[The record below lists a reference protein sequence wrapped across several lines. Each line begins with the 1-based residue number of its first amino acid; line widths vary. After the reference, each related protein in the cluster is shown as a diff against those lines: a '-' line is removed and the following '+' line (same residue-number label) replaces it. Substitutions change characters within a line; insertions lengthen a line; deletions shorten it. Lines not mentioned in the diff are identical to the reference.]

1 MSRTPPPGYHDP
13 GANHAHQAW
22 QEESRSLRGFRDAL
36 GALGKAS
43 EGDSDDGEVPAPPAK
58 PARPD
63 WEKHVRIVDADRAE
77 ELLRQQRRARRATI
91 KRGRR
96 SSRRR
101 ASTTRAAPGGSPPPS
116 DGDDPSAEPVA
127 GPEAP
132 ALPPPGAVDGH
143 SEVQTDGHTEVQT
156 EVQGRG
162 EDRLEAPPSDE
173 PAEMAPAPEELDRA
187 MQTLGRIEARDELTD
202 IDASD
207 MHALGRTLQAERIHR
222 GVTVD
227 EVQQATKIPAPYLC
241 ALEEGRVDGLPQG
254 PVFVQGYLR
263 VYAHFMGL
271 QPESGRR
278 VELQT
283 RAGDRPPVVVFE
295 DEGAEADAKPDAV
308 DVPVF
313 DSLPADGE
321 PVAPAPPGARVWGP
335 VVAMVTRATDA
346 TRAAFARVKHR
357 SEGRGRGWH
366 AQRGRL
372 GWAAAFVATVLLTM
386 LVGSLV
392 SGGGNG
398 SSGPSSLS
406 RPARRTPP
414 ASKPAAPPN
423 VAAQQIAAIEPVS
436 SDARGARFAVN
447 QLPFTLTMV
456 AKGSCWV
463 QVRQGDGG
471 PVVFEAT
478 LQTGQTKTVDGTGN
492 LFLRLGNPNNVAL
505 TIGGRQVS
513 MSVAP
518 GTPYN
523 VVFQAS

>member
-77 ELLRQQRRARRATI
+77 ELRRQQRRARRATI

-101 ASTTRAAPGGSPPPS
+101 ASTTRATSGGSPPPS
-116 DGDDPSAEPVA
+116 DGDDPSAELLP

-143 SEVQTDGHTEVQT
+143 SHEQTD
-156 EVQGRG
+156 VQGQG
-162 EDRLEAPPSDE
+162 EDRFEAPPSDE

-241 ALEEGRVDGLPQG
+241 ALEEGRVDGLPRG

-271 QPESGRR
+271 RPESSRR

-283 RAGDRPPVVVFE
+283 RAGDRPPVVVFEDLE

-321 PVAPAPPGARVWGP
+321 PVAPVPPGARVWGP
-335 VVAMVTRATDA
+335 VVAMVTRAD
-346 TRAAFARVKHR
+346 RRHPCRV
-357 SEGRGRGWH
+357 
-366 AQRGRL
+366 
-372 GWAAAFVATVLLTM
+372 
-386 LVGSLV
+386 
-392 SGGGNG
+392 
-398 SSGPSSLS
+398 
-406 RPARRTPP
+406 RPA
-414 ASKPAAPPN
+414 
-423 VAAQQIAAIEPVS
+423 
-436 SDARGARFAVN
+436 
-447 QLPFTLTMV
+447 
-456 AKGSCWV
+456 
-463 QVRQGDGG
+463 
-471 PVVFEAT
+471 
-478 LQTGQTKTVDGTGN
+478 
-492 LFLRLGNPNNVAL
+492 
-505 TIGGRQVS
+505 
-513 MSVAP
+513 
-518 GTPYN
+518 
-523 VVFQAS
+523 

>member
-43 EGDSDDGEVPAPPAK
+43 EGDSDEGEVPAPPAK
-58 PARPD
+58 PPRPD

-101 ASTTRAAPGGSPPPS
+101 AGTTRAAAGSSPPAL
-116 DGDDPSAEPVA
+116 DDDDPSGEPVS
-127 GPEAP
+127 GPDAP
-132 ALPPPGAVDGH
+132 PTLTPPAPPAPPGAVDGRGDG
-143 SEVQTDGHTEVQT
+143 QTDARGP
-156 EVQGRG
+156 G
-162 EDRLEAPPSDE
+162 EDRGEAPPSDE
-173 PAEMAPAPEELDRA
+173 PSEMAVAPEELDRA
-187 MQTLGRIEARDELTD
+187 MQTLGHIEARDELTE

-222 GVTVD
+222 DLTVD

-271 QPESGRR
+271 QPESSRR
-278 VELQT
+278 VELQA

-295 DEGAEADAKPDAV
+295 DEGAEAEAKPDTV
-308 DVPVF
+308 DVPLI
-313 DSLPADGE
+313 DSLPGDGQ
-321 PVAPAPPGARVWGP
+321 PVAPAPRGARVWGP
-335 VVAMVTRATDA
+335 VVAGATRATDA
-346 TRAAFARVKHR
+346 TRAAFTRVKHR
-357 SEGRGRGWH
+357 SKGRGRTWR

-392 SGGGNG
+392 SDGGG
-398 SSGPSSLS
+398 SSNPSSLA

-414 ASKPAAPPN
+414 ASKPAAP
-423 VAAQQIAAIEPVS
+423 AGGATQQIAAIEPVS
-436 SDARGARFAVN
+436 SDASGARFAVN

-471 PVVFEAT
+471 PVVFEGT
-478 LQTGQTKTVDGTGN
+478 LQAGQTKTVDGTGN
-492 LFLRLGNPNNVAL
+492 LFVRLGNPNNVAL

>member
-22 QEESRSLRGFRDAL
+22 QEESRSLRRFRDAL

-43 EGDSDDGEVPAPPAK
+43 EGDSDDGEAPTPPAQS
-58 PARPD
+58 ARPD
-63 WEKHVRIVDADRAE
+63 WEKHVRIVDTDRAE
-77 ELLRQQRRARRATI
+77 ELRRLQRRARRATT

-101 ASTTRAAPGGSPPPS
+101 ASSTRATRAGGGPAV
-116 DGDDPSAEPVA
+116 DGDNPSAEPVS

-132 ALPPPGAVDGH
+132 AAPTPAAVD
-143 SEVQTDGHTEVQT
+143 ERTPAEAQ
-156 EVQGRG
+156 VQGQG
-162 EDRLEAPPSDE
+162 EAPVEAPPNE
-173 PAEMAPAPEELDRA
+173 PSEMTVAPEELGRA
-187 MQTLGRIEARDELTD
+187 MRTLGRIESRDELTE

-207 MHALGRTLQAERIHR
+207 LHALGGTLQAERVHR
-222 GVTVD
+222 GLTVD

-241 ALEEGRVDGLPQG
+241 ALEVGRVDGLPPG

-271 QPESGRR
+271 QPESSRR
-278 VELQT
+278 AELLAQ
-283 RAGDRPPVVVFE
+283 AGDRPPVVVFE
-295 DEGAEADAKPDAV
+295 DEGAEAGAKVV
-308 DVPVF
+308 DVPLV
-313 DSLPADGE
+313 DSLGGDVP
-321 PVAPAPPGARVWGP
+321 PVAPASSPVWRP
-335 VVAMVTRATDA
+335 VVAMLTCAAHGARAVLA
-346 TRAAFARVKHR
+346 RAKNRG
-357 SEGRGRGWH
+357 EGRSSGLH

-372 GWAAAFVATVLLTM
+372 GWAAAFVATVVLTM
-386 LVGSLV
+386 VVGSLV
-392 SGGGNG
+392 SSGGGSD
-398 SSGPSSLS
+398 SSSAS
-406 RPARRTPP
+406 RPARRTPAP
-414 ASKPAAPPN
+414 SKPSAPSN
-423 VAAQQIAAIEPVS
+423 SAAQQIAAIEPVS
-436 SDARGARFAVN
+436 SDASGARFAVN
-447 QLPFTLTMV
+447 QSPFTLTMV

-478 LQTGQTKTVDGTGN
+478 LQAGQTKTVDGTGN
-492 LFLRLGNPNNVAL
+492 LWLRLGDPSNVAL

>member
-22 QEESRSLRGFRDAL
+22 QEESRSLRGFRNAL

-43 EGDSDDGEVPAPPAK
+43 EGDSDDGEVPTPLAK
-58 PARPD
+58 AARPD

-77 ELLRQQRRARRATI
+77 ELRRQQRRARRATVT
-91 KRGRR
+91 RGRR

-101 ASTTRAAPGGSPPPS
+101 ASSTRAAPGDSPPAL
-116 DGDDPSAEPVA
+116 DGYDPSAEPVS
-127 GPEAP
+127 GPETPAAP
-132 ALPPPGAVDGH
+132 TPAALGEPTGAAG
-143 SEVQTDGHTEVQT
+143 
-156 EVQGRG
+156 QGEAQG
-162 EDRLEAPPSDE
+162 EASSNEPS
-173 PAEMAPAPEELDRA
+173 EMALAPEELDRA
-187 MQTLGRIEARDELTD
+187 MQTLDRIEARDELTE
-202 IDASD
+202 IDVSD
-207 MHALGRTLQAERIHR
+207 LHALGRTLQAERSHR
-222 GVTVD
+222 GLTVD

-241 ALEEGRVDGLPQG
+241 ALEVGRVDGLPQG

-263 VYAHFMGL
+263 AYAHFMGL
-271 QPESGRR
+271 RPDSSRR
-278 VELQT
+278 SELLA
-283 RAGDRPPVVVFE
+283 RAGDRPPVMVFE
-295 DEGAEADAKPDAV
+295 DEDDEVGADVADVALI
-308 DVPVF
+308 
-313 DSLPADGE
+313 DSLPGDGQ
-321 PVAPAPPGARVWGP
+321 PVAPAPPDARVWGP
-335 VVAMVTRATDA
+335 VVAMVRRAAVA
-346 TRAAFARVKHR
+346 TRAAFARVRHR

-392 SGGGNG
+392 SGGSG
-398 SSGPSSLS
+398 SSSSDSSSLS
-406 RPARRTPP
+406 RPARRTPTP
-414 ASKPAAPPN
+414 TKPAAPAAP
-423 VAAQQIAAIEPVS
+423 AQQIAAIEPVS
-436 SDARGARFAVN
+436 SDASGARFAVN

-471 PVVFEAT
+471 PVVFEGT
-478 LQTGQTKTVDGTGN
+478 LQAGQTKTVDGTGN
-492 LFLRLGNPNNVAL
+492 LFVRLGNPNNVAL

>member
-22 QEESRSLRGFRDAL
+22 QEESRSLRGFSDAL

-43 EGDSDDGEVPAPPAK
+43 EGDSDDGEVPTPPAK

-77 ELLRQQRRARRATI
+77 ELRRLQRRARRATT

-101 ASTTRAAPGGSPPPS
+101 ASSTRATRADAGPAL
-116 DGDDPSAEPVA
+116 DGDDPSAELVS

-132 ALPPPGAVDGH
+132 AAPTPAAVD
-143 SEVQTDGHTEVQT
+143 ERTAAEAQL
-156 EVQGRG
+156 QGQG
-162 EDRLEAPPSDE
+162 EAPGEAPSNE
-173 PAEMAPAPEELDRA
+173 PSEMTVAPEELDRA
-187 MQTLGRIEARDELTD
+187 MRALGRIEARDELTE
-202 IDASD
+202 IGASD
-207 MHALGRTLQAERIHR
+207 LHALGRTLQAERVHR
-222 GVTVD
+222 GLTVD
-227 EVQQATKIPAPYLC
+227 EVQQATKIPASYLC
-241 ALEEGRVDGLPQG
+241 ALEVGRVDGLPQG

-271 QPESGRR
+271 QPESSRR
-278 VELQT
+278 VELLA
-283 RAGDRPPVVVFE
+283 RAGDRVPVVVFE
-295 DEGAEADAKPDAV
+295 DEGAEAGAKV
-308 DVPVF
+308 IDVPLV
-313 DSLPADGE
+313 DSLGGDVP
-321 PVAPAPPGARVWGP
+321 PVAPASSPVWRP
-335 VVAMVTRATDA
+335 VVAML
-346 TRAAFARVKHR
+346 TRAAHGARAVFARAKNR
-357 SEGRGRGWH
+357 GEGRGGGWQ

-372 GWAAAFVATVLLTM
+372 GWAAAFVATVILT
-386 LVGSLV
+386 LVVGWLV
-392 SGGGNG
+392 SGGGASD
-398 SSGPSSLS
+398 SSSSS
-406 RPARRTPP
+406 RPARRLTPP
-414 ASKPAAPPN
+414 PSKPSAPSN
-423 VAAQQIAAIEPVS
+423 GAAQQIAAIEPVS

-447 QLPFTLTMV
+447 QSPFTLTMV

-478 LQTGQTKTVDGTGN
+478 LQAGQTKTVDGTGN
-492 LFLRLGNPNNVAL
+492 LWLRLGNPSNVAL

-518 GTPYN
+518 GIPYN
-523 VVFQAS
+523 VVFEAS